1 MEANRAQMREAE
13 MTEILRAR
21 NETYGPFERNAQI
34 AQMLKEIVSTH
45 IYSKWEDASEVER
58 EAVHQI
64 FSKLSRWVTNPGK
77 MHIDSWKDI
86 AGYALL
92 VVEYLDNLD
101 E

>member
-1 MEANRAQMREAE
+1 MEANRAQVREAE

-21 NETYGPFERNAQI
+21 NDAYGPFENNAVI
-34 AQMLKEIVSTH
+34 AQGLKDYLRNDSRTLWQV
-45 IYSKWEDASEVER
+45 ASPVER

-64 FSKLSRWVTNPGK
+64 FSKISRWATSPGAK
-77 MHIDSWKDI
+77 HIDSWKDI